1 MLHFYPF
8 ISNMFL
14 KAYFKPSHGI
24 LSIQLNH
31 TALHIF
37 LLLPVLAPSPPLACV
52 PCFVSWLDEDAKA
65 MCHDVKQAS
74 LRKLYK
80 GFANTNSMSG
90 MKPGAQGQLNGFTGD
105 AGGNRLKKDSTSGRD
120 LVPFFPAADIS
131 AQSEKQ
137 NGTSCVKVKVPRTNG
152 AMRRPLS

>member
-1 MLHFYPF
+1 MLHFYAF

-14 KAYFKPSHGI
+14 KACFKPSHGI

-31 TALHIF
+31 TALDIF
-37 LLLPVLAPSPPLACV
+37 LLLAV
-52 PCFVSWLDEDAKA
+52 PCSVSWFDEDAKA
-65 MCHDVKQAS
+65 MCHDVNQAS
-74 LRKLYK
+74 LRKLFK
-80 GFANTNSMSG
+80 GFANTSSMSG

-131 AQSEKQ
+131 AQSEKL
-137 NGTSCVKVKVPRTNG
+137 NGTSCVKVKVSRTNG